1 MPALRIESQV
11 PLARHTTL
19 ELGGPAEYFASV
31 DDRAELIEALEW
43 ARTKSLPLTVL
54 GGGSNVVVSD
64 DGVRGLVVKLA
75 THGVMF
81 EPAGEHTLVT
91 AQAGE
96 NWDAL
101 VAACVDAELAGIEC
115 LSGIPGSVGAG
126 PVQNIGAYGQELA
139 HCVRSIEVLDRL
151 TLETQWLSLD
161 ACAFE
166 YRNSRWKR
174 APGQEIV
181 LSVRL
186 ALTPGAAPSLLYP
199 ELSQAIAARGGDSA
213 PSLSEARKAVL
224 ALRRGKSMLLDP
236 DDENRRSVGSFFL
249 NPILEPSEL
258 ERVAERAV
266 ELGWITSAAQLPN
279 YPQPDGRVKLS
290 AAWLIERAGSHKGET
305 HGHVGLS
312 SRHSLALVH
321 HGGGSSAELMALAEL
336 VRTRVSQCFGIELV
350 PEPVL
355 LGFANG
361 A

>member
-1 MPALRIESQV
+1 MPLSIESEV

-19 ELGGPAEYFASV
+19 ELGGPAEYFANV
-31 DDRAELIEALEW
+31 DDRAGLLEALEW
-43 ARTKSLPLTVL
+43 ARAKSLPVTVL

-64 DGVRGLVVKLA
+64 AGVRGLVVKLA

-81 EPAGEHTLVT
+81 EPADEHTLVT

-115 LSGIPGSVGAG
+115 LSGIPGSVGAS

-161 ACAFE
+161 ACGFD

-174 APGQEIV
+174 TPGQEIV

-186 ALTPGAAPSLLYP
+186 ALTPGGAPSLLYP
-199 ELSQAIAARGGDSA
+199 ELSQAITARGGDSA
-213 PSLSEARKAVL
+213 PSLGDTRKAVL

-249 NPILEPSEL
+249 NPIIQPSEL
-258 ERVAERAV
+258 EHVTARAL
-266 ELGWITSAAQLPN
+266 ELGWITSAAQLPS
-279 YPQPDGRVKLS
+279 YPQADGRVKLS

-312 SRHSLALVH
+312 SRHTLALVH
-321 HGGGSSAELMALAEL
+321 HGGGTSAELIALADM
-336 VRTRVSQCFGIELV
+336 VRSRVAQCFGIELV
-350 PEPVL
+350 PEPVM

-361 A
+361 T